1 WLDEAARAAPLDPV
15 VALRGAM
22 TRVRFGESGRAL
34 AMLEAMPP
42 AVRRMRTVMR
52 AKVVANLHAGEPK
65 RAMNVANE
73 LLEQA
78 PDEVALAFLSADAAL
93 RSGEV
98 KGAENRLTSAPRGAE
113 HAASWTE
120 VLCKL
125 VLARPL
131 DTKFVAGQLAR
142 GTPPKGSPGAALV
155 ERVLAWS

>member
-1 WLDEAARAAPLDPV
+1 LDRIDWPRAIDAARTARDAAHRLPDLLSLGACFHDDAAVCFAWLDEAARAAPLDPV

-78 PDEVALAFLSADAAL
+78 PDE
-93 RSGEV
+93 
-98 KGAENRLTSAPRGAE
+98 
-113 HAASWTE
+113 
-120 VLCKL
+120 
-125 VLARPL
+125 
-131 DTKFVAGQLAR
+131 
-142 GTPPKGSPGAALV
+142 
-155 ERVLAWS
+155 